1 MQIFDKLIGELTPYE
16 KNPRKNQAAVA
27 KVAASIREFGFK
39 VPMVITPAGEV
50 VAGHT
55 RLLAA
60 KEIGLT
66 TVPCVIADDLTPE
79 QIKAFRLADNKT
91 AEFAEW
97 DMDLLMEELQDIG
110 DIDMELFGFDTS
122 VFAEEAEITEDD
134 FEPAPKKEPRTR
146 RGDIYT
152 LGNHRLMC
160 GDSSS
165 GEDLDEL
172 MGGGRRPRLYR
183 SALWCFNRRQ
193 EQDAE

>member
-1 MQIFDKLIGELTPYE
+1 MQIFDKPIEELTPYE
-16 KNPRKNQAAVA
+16 KNPRKNKAAVA

-66 TVPCVIADDLTPE
+66 TVPCVIAGDLTPE

-97 DMDLLMEELQDIG
+97 DMDLLLEELQDIG
-110 DIDMELFGFDTS
+110 DINMELFGFDTS
-122 VFAEEAEITEDD
+122 VFSEGGQRKRTGLKNGHDTTTTASMKRTKNTGNSLKNSRSRKRPTTATR
-134 FEPAPKKEPRTR
+134 RTR
-146 RGDIYT
+146 YT
-152 LGNHRLMC
+152 TPSRDGSRLNT
-160 GDSSS
+160 
-165 GEDLDEL
+165 E
-172 MGGGRRPRLYR
+172 
-183 SALWCFNRRQ
+183 
-193 EQDAE
+193 

>member
-1 MQIFDKLIGELTPYE
+1 MQIFDKPIGELTPYE
-16 KNPRKNQAAVA
+16 KNPRKNKAAVA

-91 AEFAEW
+91 AEFA
-97 DMDLLMEELQDIG
+97 
-110 DIDMELFGFDTS
+110 
-122 VFAEEAEITEDD
+122 
-134 FEPAPKKEPRTR
+134 
-146 RGDIYT
+146 
-152 LGNHRLMC
+152 
-160 GDSSS
+160 
-165 GEDLDEL
+165 
-172 MGGGRRPRLYR
+172 
-183 SALWCFNRRQ
+183 
-193 EQDAE
+193 